1 MLVILSTR
9 GEDPEEEASTRG
21 EDIFINDLATEGVFI
36 GTLKLSG
43 HIILVAAV

>member
-21 EDIFINDLATEGVFI
+21 EDIFINDLANVGVVV
-36 GTLKLSG
+36 GTLKIFG